1 MGGAAPAPTRRERST
16 ATPADSS
23 LPRRSGQPPER
34 CYLLAVE
41 AKGERGNF
49 PAEQSLQELARLVTT
64 AGGVVVGSTIQHVS
78 RFHPATLAGK
88 GKLEELVTLRE
99 TENYD
104 TVVVDSELSP
114 TQQRNLE
121 ETLKCKVLDRSALI
135 LDIFAQ
141 RAHTKEAQLQVEL
154 AQLEYLLPRLAG
166 MFTFF
171 SRSAGAV
178 GGVSGIATRGPGETQ
193 LETDRRHIRQRIA
206 RLHRELEEVRR
217 TRQLHRARRAK
228 QGLSVVSMVGYT
240 NAGKSTLMNRLTGAG
255 VLAEN
260 KLFATLEPTTRR
272 VTLPSGQEV
281 LLTDTVGFI
290 QKLPPKLVAAFQA
303 TLEELEEA
311 ELLLVLVD
319 VGDPNHF
326 QQYRTVV
333 ATLNELKL
341 QDAPRLTVLNKV
353 DVLVELPLN
362 LLEQY
367 PGSVAISAQEGIGL
381 DALAEAIGEALNRQA
396 RDITVHIPFNQPE
409 LVQLFQRRG
418 QIEREDYSASGTTLQ
433 GRLPQALLSR
443 FRPYVTGGGK

>member
-1 MGGAAPAPTRRERST
+1 
-16 ATPADSS
+16 
-23 LPRRSGQPPER
+23 
-34 CYLLAVE
+34 VE
-41 AKGERGNF
+41 AKGDRAPF
-49 PAEQSLQELARLVTT
+49 PTDQSLEELARLVTT
-64 AGGVVVGSTIQHVS
+64 AGGIVVGRTVQRVA

-88 GKLEELVTLRE
+88 GKLEELVALRE
-99 TENYD
+99 ETPYD

-121 ETLKCKVLDRSALI
+121 QQLQCKVLDRSALI

-141 RAHTKEAQLQVEL
+141 RAHTREAQLQVEL

-178 GGVSGIATRGPGETQ
+178 GGASGIATRGPGETQ

-217 TRQLHRARRAK
+217 TRQLHRAHRSR
-228 QGLSVVSMVGYT
+228 QGISVVSVVGYT

-272 VTLPSGQEV
+272 VTLPAGQEI

-290 QKLPPKLVAAFQA
+290 QKLPPKLVAAFRA

-311 ELLLVLVD
+311 ELLLIVVD
-319 VGDPNHF
+319 ASDPNHF
-326 QQYRTVV
+326 QQYCTVV
-333 ATLNELKL
+333 ATLEELKL
-341 QDAPRLTVLNKV
+341 QDIPRLTVLNKI
-353 DVLVELPLN
+353 DVLADLPLR
-362 LLEQY
+362 LLEHY
-367 PGSVAISAQEGIGL
+367 PGSVAISAQEGIGME
-381 DALAEAIGEALNRQA
+381 ALAEAIAEVLNRQG
-396 RDITVHIPFNQPE
+396 REMTVHIPFSQPE
-409 LVQLFQRRG
+409 LVQLFHRRG
-418 QIEREDYSASGTTLQ
+418 QIEREDFSATGTTLQ
-433 GRLPQALLSR
+433 GRLPAALVSR
-443 FRPYVTGGGK
+443 FRPYVTDTGRSSVT

>member
-1 MGGAAPAPTRRERST
+1 M
-16 ATPADSS
+16 
-23 LPRRSGQPPER
+23 
-34 CYLLAVE
+34 E
-41 AKGERGNF
+41 AKGERPAF

-64 AGGVVVGSTIQHVS
+64 AGGIVVGNTVQRVS

-88 GKLEELVTLRE
+88 GKLEELVALRE
-99 TENYD
+99 DLPYD
-104 TVVVDSELSP
+104 TVVVDTELSP

-121 ETLKCKVLDRSALI
+121 ATLKCKVLDRSALI

-141 RAHTKEAQLQVEL
+141 RAHTRDAQLQVEL

-217 TRQLHRARRAK
+217 TRQLHRANRSK
-228 QGLSVVSMVGYT
+228 QGISVVSLVGYT

-260 KLFATLEPTTRR
+260 QLFATLEPTTRR
-272 VTLPSGQEV
+272 VTLPAGQEI

-311 ELLLVLVD
+311 ELLLIVVD
-319 VGDPNHF
+319 AGDANHF

-333 ATLNELKL
+333 STLNELKL
-341 QDAPRLTVLNKV
+341 QDIPRLTVLNKI
-353 DVLVELPLN
+353 DLLEDLPLS
-362 LLEQY
+362 LLERY
-367 PGSVAISAQEGIGL
+367 PGSVAISAQAGIGL
-381 DALAEAIGEALNRQA
+381 DALAEAIGDVLNRQA
-396 RDITVHIPFNQPE
+396 REITVHIPFQQPE
-409 LVQLFQRRG
+409 LVQLFHRRG
-418 QIEREDYSASGTTLQ
+418 QIEHEDFSATGTTLQ
-433 GRLPQALLSR
+433 GRLPAALVAR
-443 FRPYVTGGGK
+443 FRPYVTGAGR

>member
-1 MGGAAPAPTRRERST
+1 
-16 ATPADSS
+16 
-23 LPRRSGQPPER
+23 
-34 CYLLAVE
+34 LLAVE
-41 AKGERGNF
+41 AKGARAAF

-64 AGGVVVGSTIQHVS
+64 AGGVVVGDTIQRVS

-88 GKLEELVTLRE
+88 GKLEELVALRE
-99 TENYD
+99 ELPYD
-104 TVVVDSELSP
+104 TVVVDTELSP

-141 RAHTKEAQLQVEL
+141 RAHTRDAQLQVEL

-171 SRSAGAV
+171 SRSSGAV

-217 TRQLHRARRAK
+217 TRQLHRAHRSK
-228 QGLSVVSMVGYT
+228 QGISVVSMVGYT

-260 KLFATLEPTTRR
+260 KHFATLEPTTRR
-272 VTLPSGQEV
+272 VTLPTGQEI

-303 TLEELEEA
+303 TLEELLEA
-311 ELLLVLVD
+311 ELLLIVVD
-319 VGDPNHF
+319 AGDSNHF

-333 ATLNELKL
+333 STLDELKL
-341 QDAPRLTVLNKV
+341 QHLPRLTVLNKI
-353 DVLVELPLN
+353 DLLTDLPLS
-362 LLEQY
+362 LLERY
-367 PGSVAISAQEGIGL
+367 PGSIAISAQEGIGL
-381 DALAEAIGEALNRQA
+381 DALAEAIGDVLNRQA
-396 RDITVHIPFNQPE
+396 REITVHIPFHLPE
-409 LVQLFQRRG
+409 LVQLFHRRG
-418 QIEREDYSASGTTLQ
+418 QIEREDFSASGTTLH
-433 GRLPQALLSR
+433 GRVPEALLPR
-443 FRPYVTGGGK
+443 FRPYVTGAGS

>member
-1 MGGAAPAPTRRERST
+1 M
-16 ATPADSS
+16 
-23 LPRRSGQPPER
+23 
-34 CYLLAVE
+34 
-41 AKGERGNF
+41 
-49 PAEQSLQELARLVTT
+49 TT

-114 TQQRNLE
+114 TQQRNME

-206 RLHRELEEVRR
+206 RLHRELDEVRR

-228 QGLSVVSMVGYT
+228 QGISVVSMVGYT

-272 VTLPSGQEV
+272 VTLPTGQEV

-319 VGDPNHF
+319 VSDPNHF

-333 ATLNELKL
+333 ATLDELKL
-341 QDAPRLTVLNKV
+341 QEIPRLTVLNKI
-353 DVLVELPLN
+353 DVLADLPLS

-381 DALAEAIGEALNRQA
+381 DALAEAIGDVLNRQA
-396 RDITVHIPFNQPE
+396 RDITVHIPFHQPD
-409 LVQLFQRRG
+409 LVQLFHRRG
-418 QIEREDYSASGTTLQ
+418 QIEREDYPASGTTLQ
-433 GRLPQALLSR
+433 GRVPLALLPR
-443 FRPYVTGGGK
+443 FRPYVTGAGR

>member
-1 MGGAAPAPTRRERST
+1 
-16 ATPADSS
+16 
-23 LPRRSGQPPER
+23 
-34 CYLLAVE
+34 LLAVE
-41 AKGERGNF
+41 AKGERSAF

-64 AGGVVVGSTIQHVS
+64 AGGIVVGETVQRVS

-88 GKLEELVTLRE
+88 GKLEELVALRE
-99 TENYD
+99 ELPYD
-104 TVVVDSELSP
+104 TVVVDTELSP

-141 RAHTKEAQLQVEL
+141 RAHTREAQLQVEL

-217 TRQLHRARRAK
+217 TRQLHRANRAK
-228 QGLSVVSMVGYT
+228 QGISVVSLVGYT

-260 KLFATLEPTTRR
+260 QLFATLEPTTRR
-272 VTLPSGQEV
+272 LTLPAGQEI

-311 ELLLVLVD
+311 ELLLIVVD
-319 VGDPNHF
+319 AGDPNHF
-326 QQYRTVV
+326 QQYSTVV
-333 ATLNELKL
+333 STLDELKL
-341 QDAPRLTVLNKV
+341 QDIPRLTVLNKI
-353 DVLVELPLN
+353 DLLEELPLS
-362 LLEQY
+362 LLERY
-367 PGSVAISAQEGIGL
+367 PGSVAISAQAGIGL
-381 DALAEAIGEALNRQA
+381 DALAEAIGDVLNRQS
-396 RDITVHIPFNQPE
+396 REITVHIPFQQPE
-409 LVQLFQRRG
+409 LVQLFHRRG
-418 QIEREDYSASGTTLQ
+418 QIEHEDFSASGTTLR
-433 GRLPQALLSR
+433 GRLPAALVAR
-443 FRPYVTGGGK
+443 FRPYVTVAGR

>member
-1 MGGAAPAPTRRERST
+1 
-16 ATPADSS
+16 
-23 LPRRSGQPPER
+23 
-34 CYLLAVE
+34 
-41 AKGERGNF
+41 
-49 PAEQSLQELARLVTT
+49 
-64 AGGVVVGSTIQHVS
+64 
-78 RFHPATLAGK
+78 
-88 GKLEELVTLRE
+88 
-99 TENYD
+99 
-104 TVVVDSELSP
+104 
-114 TQQRNLE
+114 
-121 ETLKCKVLDRSALI
+121 
-135 LDIFAQ
+135 
-141 RAHTKEAQLQVEL
+141 
-154 AQLEYLLPRLAG
+154 
-166 MFTFF
+166 
-171 SRSAGAV
+171 
-178 GGVSGIATRGPGETQ
+178 
-193 LETDRRHIRQRIA
+193 
-206 RLHRELEEVRR
+206 
-217 TRQLHRARRAK
+217 
-228 QGLSVVSMVGYT
+228 
-240 NAGKSTLMNRLTGAG
+240 
-255 VLAEN
+255 
-260 KLFATLEPTTRR
+260 
-272 VTLPSGQEV
+272 
-281 LLTDTVGFI
+281 I